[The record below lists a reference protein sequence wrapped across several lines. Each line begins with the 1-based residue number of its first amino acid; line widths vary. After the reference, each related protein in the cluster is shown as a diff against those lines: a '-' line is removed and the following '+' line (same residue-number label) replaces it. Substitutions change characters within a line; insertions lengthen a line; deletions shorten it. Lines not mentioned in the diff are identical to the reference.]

1 MKQTQATKRYNIYF
15 VALLIISVAFL
26 IYLIPFTANAQM
38 DDEKVN
44 SVLVEQRP
52 VEVKSEYKPHVGL
65 LAGLATPEGNYQSS
79 TEYGITLGYQPYI
92 PFGLG
97 LELSSARSDV
107 DGGSDAFD
115 LQRTKLLVQGT
126 YNFGGN
132 MPIIN
137 KSYVGVSVG
146 PMIESVADDD
156 NLELGVMPTVGFDYP
171 FALDNGR
178 DISAG
183 LNARYLVSSS
193 GQPNT
198 FSINAMAKYWF

>member
-1 MKQTQATKRYNIYF
+1 MKHTEAKRYNVYF
-15 VALLIISVAFL
+15 ITLLVIAVAFL
-26 IYLIPFTANAQM
+26 FYLYPYSAHAQM
-38 DDEKVN
+38 NDEKTN

-52 VEVKSEYKPHVGL
+52 VEAKSEYKPHVGL

-79 TEYGITLGYQPYI
+79 AEYGITLGYQPYI

-97 LELSSARSDV
+97 IELSSARSDV

-115 LQRTKLLVQGT
+115 LQRTKLLVQAT

-132 MPIIN
+132 VPII
-137 KSYVGVSVG
+137 KQSYVGLAAG
-146 PMIESVADDD
+146 PMLESIGGSDD
-156 NLELGVMPTVGFDYP
+156 NLELGVMPTLGFDYP
-171 FALDNGR
+171 FALDNGK
-178 DISAG
+178 DVSAG

-198 FSINAMAKYWF
+198 FSLNAMAKYWF